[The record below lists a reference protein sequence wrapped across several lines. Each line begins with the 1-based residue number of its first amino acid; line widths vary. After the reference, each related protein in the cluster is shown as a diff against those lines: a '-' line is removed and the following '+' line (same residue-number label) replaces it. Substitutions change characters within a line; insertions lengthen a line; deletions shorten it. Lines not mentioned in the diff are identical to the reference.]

1 MVTSKTRKID
11 AKKTVAY
18 ASMLNG
24 VEIKEFE
31 HGIEDYVTCISN
43 AWYDRENMKS
53 HRVKI
58 YYGDRPYFIIR
69 GTKVYLDECIRTN
82 AWGGEQNEK

>member
-1 MVTSKTRKID
+1 MVTNKKRAIEAMKTI
-11 AKKTVAY
+11 AY

-24 VEIKEFE
+24 VEIKGIE
-31 HGIEDYVTCISN
+31 HGIEDYVICISN
-43 AWYDRENMKS
+43 AWYDRQDMKA

-58 YYGDRPYFIIR
+58 YYADRPYFIVR
-69 GTKVYLDECIRTN
+69 GTKVYSDECIRTN

>member
-1 MVTSKTRKID
+1 MVTSKTRKIY
-11 AKKTVAY
+11 AKKTIAY

-24 VEIKEFE
+24 VEIKDIE
-31 HGIEDYVTCISN
+31 HGIKDYVICISN

-58 YYGDRPYFIIR
+58 YYEDRPYFIIR
-69 GTKVYLDECIRTN
+69 GTKIYLDECTRALNPYAPFIS
-82 AWGGEQNEK
+82 

>member
-11 AKKTVAY
+11 AKKTIAY

-24 VEIKEFE
+24 VEIKDIE
-31 HGIEDYVTCISN
+31 HGIEDYVICISN
-43 AWYDRENMKS
+43 AWYDRKDMKS

-69 GTKVYLDECIRTN
+69 GTRVYLDECLRV
-82 AWGGEQNEK
+82 

>member
-11 AKKTVAY
+11 AKKTIAY

-24 VEIKEFE
+24 VEIKDIE
-31 HGIEDYVTCISN
+31 HGIKDYVICISN
-43 AWYDRENMKS
+43 AWYDRQDMKA

-58 YYGDRPYFIIR
+58 YYEDRPYFIIG
-69 GTKVYLDECIRTN
+69 GTKIYLDECTRALNPYAPFIS
-82 AWGGEQNEK
+82 

>member
-11 AKKTVAY
+11 AKKTIAY

-24 VEIKEFE
+24 VEIKDIE
-31 HGIEDYVTCISN
+31 HGIKDYVICISN
-43 AWYDRENMKS
+43 AWYDRQDMKA

-58 YYGDRPYFIIR
+58 YYEDRPYFIIR
-69 GTKVYLDECIRTN
+69 GTKIYLDECIRV
-82 AWGGEQNEK
+82 